1 MVSGLPAL
9 YWRRRRRGGM
19 TQNSIPEPGAI
30 AAGVSHLQALRAND
44 YLRQRI
50 APEISDFYYLH
61 LSDLLLAL
69 QTHASDEALRIL
81 DFGAGG
87 SPYKSLFPA
96 ANYGTADLQGS
107 DADFCIDS
115 DGHTDA
121 PDHAFDLVLSTQVLE
136 HCRNPDQYLSEAS
149 RVLKSNGKL
158 ILSTHGLFE
167 EHACPYDF
175 FRWTADG
182 LRAVVERNGFTVDS
196 LARVT
201 AGPRAA
207 FHLMQSAL
215 SEEVLDRKP
224 LRSRLLWRPVLRLLL
239 ARRFWSVVLDRTFAE
254 YRVLTSDGLPFANT
268 YVALLV
274 VAKPKY
280 LADS

>member
-1 MVSGLPAL
+1 
-9 YWRRRRRGGM
+9 M
-19 TQNSIPEPGAI
+19 TQNSIAGPESI
-30 AAGVSHLQALRAND
+30 DAGVSYQQALRASD
-44 YLRQRI
+44 YIRQRI
-50 APEISDFYYLH
+50 APDISDYYYLH
-61 LSDLLLAL
+61 FSDLRLAI
-69 QTHASDEALRIL
+69 QTHASDQALKIL

-96 ANYGTADLQGS
+96 ANYLTADLQGAG
-107 DADFCIDS
+107 ADFYIDS
-115 DGHTDA
+115 DSRTNA
-121 PDHAFDLVLSTQVLE
+121 PDHLFDLVLSTQVLE

-149 RVLKSNGKL
+149 RVLKPNGRL

-182 LRAVVERNGFTVDS
+182 LRAVVECNGFTIDS

-215 SEEVLDRKP
+215 SQGILDHKP
-224 LRSRLLWRPVLRLLL
+224 LRTRLLWRPVLRLLL

-254 YRVLTSDGLPFANT
+254 YRVLTSEDLPFANT
-268 YVALLV
+268 CVALLV
-274 VAKPKY
+274 VARPCRP
-280 LADS
+280 S